1 MFSHHSNCD
10 KTATILIIMDPLENK
25 KYPLGRY
32 RAPEKVSDPEL
43 EGHIDTIRKF
53 PDKLRCT
60 LKTFSDDMLDTQ
72 YRSGG
77 WTVKQLINHLA
88 DSHMQSF
95 CRFKWALT
103 EDNPII
109 KTYDEAKWAELQDSR
124 NEPIKAALTLLEG
137 LHCRWAHLMKSM
149 TNREFDRTF
158 FHPEMNRNVALREI
172 LAFYAWHCDHH
183 FAQISALMKEKG
195 WT

>member
-32 RAPEKVSDPEL
+32 SAPEKVSDPE
-43 EGHIDTIRKF
+43 
-53 PDKLRCT
+53 
-60 LKTFSDDMLDTQ
+60 
-72 YRSGG
+72 
-77 WTVKQLINHLA
+77 
-88 DSHMQSF
+88 
-95 CRFKWALT
+95 
-103 EDNPII
+103 
-109 KTYDEAKWAELQDSR
+109 TYNEAKWAELQDTV
-124 NEPIKAALTLLEG
+124 NEPVKAALTLLEG
-137 LHCRWAHLMKSM
+137 LHYRWAHLMKSM

-183 FAQISALMKEKG
+183 FAQISALKKEKG
-195 WT
+195 WA